1 MKAGVFALYQ
11 TKLTSEQGK
20 MPGQERHYILIKR
33 SVYQEAI
40 IILNSTNKFE
50 ICEQITA
57 DWHLKKC

>member
-1 MKAGVFALYQ
+1 MKAGVFVLYQ

-40 IILNSTNKFE
+40 IILNLTNKFE
-50 ICEQITA
+50 ICE
-57 DWHLKKC
+57 